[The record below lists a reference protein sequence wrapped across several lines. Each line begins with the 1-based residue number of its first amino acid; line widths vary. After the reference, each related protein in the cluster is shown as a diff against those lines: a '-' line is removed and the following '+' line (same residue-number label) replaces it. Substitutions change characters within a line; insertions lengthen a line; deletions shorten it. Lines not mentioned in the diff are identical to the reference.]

1 MFSYKY
7 KPKGVENMNKEYLS
21 IGEAAIKFG
30 VSVCTMRRWDKSGK
44 LESDTRTLGNHRR
57 YKKKDVSKND
67 KTICYSRVSSYD
79 QKKDLII
86 QDKKLRKYCKDNN
99 FRNVESICDLGSGL
113 NFNKKG
119 LKLLINMIL
128 NQEIST
134 IIINHKERLL
144 RFGTEILF
152 KMCDFFN
159 VKIVVI
165 EEKIKDFNQDLTESV
180 IEIMTVFCAKLY
192 GSRSHKNKKS
202 LST

>member
-1 MFSYKY
+1 
-7 KPKGVENMNKEYLS
+7 MNKEYIS
-21 IGEAAIKFG
+21 IGEAANKLG
-30 VSVCTMRRWDKSGK
+30 VSVCTLRRWEKNEKLKSRF
-44 LESDTRTLGNHRR
+44 RTFGNHRR
-57 YKKKDVSKND
+57 YYLHDINKMLNSNEK

-99 FRNVESICDLGSGL
+99 FKNVESICDLGSGL

-128 NQEIST
+128 NQEISS

-152 KMCDFFN
+152 KMCDFFDI
-159 VKIVVI
+159 KIIII
-165 EEKIKDFNQDLTESV
+165 EEKIKDFNQDLTERV

-202 LST
+202 LES